1 MKSNLHFYN
10 GITSSD
16 IQETLIKSASE
27 LIDEDTPNYQ
37 WVAGRLIVY
46 HLRKNV
52 YGSFEP
58 CHIKELVERNVEEG
72 WYDSALLEDYSADEW
87 NELNDYIKHD
97 RDENFTYAAMEQW
110 RGKYLVQN
118 RVTGEIKE
126 TPQMAYMLIAATLFA
141 DYPRETRLKWV

>member
-1 MKSNLHFYN
+1 MSNILVTKRNGSKEEIDLDKIHKVVFYACKDINGVSPSQVEMKSNLHFYN
-10 GITSSD
+10 GITSED

-58 CHIKELVERNVEEG
+58 CHIKELVERNVE
-72 WYDSALLEDYSADEW
+72 
-87 NELNDYIKHD
+87 
-97 RDENFTYAAMEQW
+97 
-110 RGKYLVQN
+110 
-118 RVTGEIKE
+118 
-126 TPQMAYMLIAATLFA
+126 
-141 DYPRETRLKWV
+141 